1 MDETWHWHESINEVE
16 NKDRF
21 FSYIFQIE
29 QLNDISMK

>member
-1 MDETWHWHESINEVE
+1 MDETWHWHESTNEVE
-16 NKDRF
+16 NTDKI

>member
-16 NKDRF
+16 SKDRF
-21 FSYIFQIE
+21 FSYIIQIE